1 MSIQTFNPTTGEVLE
16 TFEPYTQ
23 EQINEALDQAHQAF
37 LQWRTLSFAE
47 RGKYLHNLANHMRDH
62 KTELAK
68 TAVLEMGKSITEAE
82 AEVEKCAWNCDYFA
96 ENAESFLGDAKI
108 SSNATESYVA
118 FRPLGV
124 VLAVMPWNFPY
135 WQVFRFAAPALMA
148 GNTTILK
155 HASNV
160 SRVALD
166 IERIFQEAGLPPGV
180 LRTVLVPGSETA
192 KLIEDPRIAAVTLTG
207 SEAAGVEVAAT
218 SGHVLKKTVLEL
230 GGSDAFIVLD
240 DADLDEA
247 AQVAVTARFQNNGQ
261 SCIAA
266 KRFIVVESV
275 ADAFEQK
282 FVANTARLKVG
293 DPLEYDTKVG
303 PVARGDL
310 RDSLHELVQQSVQ
323 QGAKVLIGG
332 KPLTGKGYFYEPTI
346 LTNVTPEMPV
356 FTDETFGPAAAI
368 IRARDAEHAI
378 ELANNSKFGLSSNLW
393 TRNIDRARQLAA
405 HIEAGGVFI
414 NGMTASDPRL
424 PFGGVKRSGY
434 GRELSSFGIQEFVN
448 VQTVWIGPKAEN
460 PPTIT
465 ASE

>member
-1 MSIQTFNPTTGEVLE
+1 MSIQTINPTTGEVLE
-16 TFEPYTQ
+16 TFEPYNQ
-23 EQINEALDQAHQAF
+23 RQINEALDQAHQAF
-37 LQWRTLSFAE
+37 LQWRATSFAE
-47 RGKYLHNLANHMRDH
+47 RAKHLHSVASNLRDH
-62 KTELAK
+62 KTELARL
-68 TAVLEMGKSITEAE
+68 AVLEMGKSITEAE
-82 AEVEKCAWNCDYFA
+82 AEVEKCAWNCDFFA
-96 ENAESFLGDAKI
+96 EHAERFLADEKI
-108 SSNATESYVA
+108 ATNATESYVA

-124 VLAVMPWNFPY
+124 VLAIMPWNFPY

-160 SRVALD
+160 SRVALE
-166 IERIFQEAGLPPGV
+166 IERIFHEAGVPRGV
-180 LRTVLVPGSETA
+180 LRTVLVPGSETSR
-192 KLIEDPRIAAVTLTG
+192 LIEDPRIAAVTLTG

-218 SGHVLKKTVLEL
+218 SGQVLKKTVLEL
-230 GGSDAFIVLD
+230 GGSDAFIVLE

-275 ADAFEQK
+275 AEAFEQR
-282 FVANTARLKVG
+282 FAANTARLKVG
-293 DPLEYDTKVG
+293 DPLEYDTRVG

-310 RDSLHELVQQSVQ
+310 REALDRQVQQSIR

-332 KPLTGKGYFYEPTI
+332 KAREGQGYFYEPTI
-346 LTNVTPEMPV
+346 LTNVTPEMSV
-356 FTDETFGPAAAI
+356 FAEETFGPVAAVI
-368 IRARDAEHAI
+368 HARDSEHAI
-378 ELANNSKFGLSSNLW
+378 ELANDSKFGLGSNLW
-393 TRNIDRARQLAA
+393 TRNLEQARKLAA
-405 HIEAGGVFI
+405 RIEAGGVFI

-424 PFGGVKRSGY
+424 PFGGVKSSGY

-448 VQTVWIGPKAEN
+448 IQTVWIGPRIENVPVKA
-460 PPTIT
+460 